1 MATDDWKRWC
11 RGQEGLSVDG
21 NGIVVTFVGG
31 RHQRV
36 YVDDVDGALELT
48 GFVARQAALQS
59 VPDAPLR
66 AWERNR
72 TTHLVGFRVDRKG
85 RLVGEA
91 WVPKP
96 GLGAD
101 EFLYYV
107 QRVAEE
113 CDRFEYILTG
123 RDVE

>member
-1 MATDDWKRWC
+1 MASSDWKRWC
-11 RGQEGLSVDG
+11 RGHEDIARDG
-21 NGIVVTFVGG
+21 NGVIVTFVGG
-31 RHQRV
+31 RHHRI
-36 YVDDVDGALELT
+36 DVSDAGEAYELT
-48 GFVARQAALQS
+48 GFVARPATLQAIPNAY
-59 VPDAPLR
+59 LR

-72 TTHLVGFRVDRKG
+72 TTKLVGFRINRRG

-101 EFLYYV
+101 EFLHYV
-107 QRVAEE
+107 RRMAAE

-123 RDVE
+123 KDF

>member
-1 MATDDWKRWC
+1 MASSDWKQWC
-11 RGQEGLSVDG
+11 RDNEDIALDGDSV
-21 NGIVVTFVGG
+21 VVSFVGG
-31 RHQRV
+31 RHQRIE
-36 YVDDVDGALELT
+36 VDDAGEAYELT
-48 GFVARQAALQS
+48 GFVARPATLQ
-59 VPDAPLR
+59 PIPNAHLR

-72 TTHLVGFRVDRKG
+72 TTQLAGFRIDRRG

-101 EFLYYV
+101 EFLHYV
-107 QRVAEE
+107 RRMAAE

-123 RDVE
+123 KDYE

>member
-1 MATDDWKRWC
+1 MASSDWKRWC
-11 RGQEGLSVDG
+11 RGQEDIALDG
-21 NGIVVTFVGG
+21 EFVVVTFVGG
-31 RHQRV
+31 RHHRV
-36 YVDDVDGALELT
+36 EVVDAGEAYELT
-48 GFVARQAALQS
+48 GLVARRVDLQS
-59 VPDAPLR
+59 VPNAHLR

-72 TTHLVGFRVDRKG
+72 AIQLVGFRVDRRG

-101 EFLYYV
+101 EFLHYV
-107 QRVAEE
+107 RRIAAE

-123 RDVE
+123 KDYE